1 MTKLEALTEL
11 AANVEAGMFRPTFAG
26 PEHTAFPGMEGGN
39 SLIRH
44 HIRYAYHGSLDAAK
58 ALHEALLPGWDIQIT
73 TYEDDSFEASVAR
86 PMEVRTYDGVSMYMA
101 RAWLLAIIRALI
113 AEELT
118 DALQDLADADRDLL

>member
-11 AANVEAGMFRPTFAG
+11 AAKVEAGCIPKRDLVSAAFAHRDEKYKGFRLG
-26 PEHTAFPGMEGGN
+26 E
-39 SLIRH
+39 LIH
-44 HIRYAYHGSLDAAK
+44 WIMQPDDIRAMGAAR
-58 ALHEALLPGWDIQIT
+58 ALHEAVLPGWDIQIT

-113 AEELT
+113 AEEE
-118 DALQDLADADRDLL
+118 A